1 VSDAITLGYQDAAAL
16 GGLAVA
22 AAGLYW
28 QVRRAVRA
36 DMKAEREVIASERA
50 ALLEQHQALN
60 ARLQDH
66 IDRMRKRLEA
76 LEARESTLQERL
88 RAVEAENRRLR
99 ALLIEKTGGDV
110 IEFERLQKLR
120 PGAA

>member
-1 VSDAITLGYQDAAAL
+1 MSDAITLGYQDAAAL

>member
-1 VSDAITLGYQDAAAL
+1 MGYQDAAAI
-16 GGLAVA
+16 GGFVIA

-28 QVRRAVRA
+28 QMRRAVRA
-36 DMKAEREVIASERA
+36 DLKSERQAIADERA
-50 ALLEQHQALN
+50 ALLDQHQALN
-60 ARLQDH
+60 ARMQGH
-66 IDRMRKRLEA
+66 IDRMRTRLEA
-76 LEARESTLQERL
+76 LEERESVLRERL